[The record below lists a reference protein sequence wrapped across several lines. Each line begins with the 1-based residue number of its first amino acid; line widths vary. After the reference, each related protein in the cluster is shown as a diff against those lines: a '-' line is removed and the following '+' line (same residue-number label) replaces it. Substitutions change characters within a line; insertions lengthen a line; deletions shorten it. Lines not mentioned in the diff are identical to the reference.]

1 MSFSSCSSGKSGW
14 WKKRQRWN
22 RRIRRGG
29 RRGGR
34 REKAYEEKWPGA
46 EWSHSPQQQPPQEAV
61 KLKSRDGETWEGL
74 ISLSRGA
81 GGRDQWFPKTQNSGY
96 LRKFG
101 TVTFTQHTFMFFRG
115 HRDPADDIHYIKWH
129 GSSLCHQRK
138 KMYHCLLFDV
148 SPKRFQWDGEE
159 KMEKSKVWRR
169 QMRGRRRW
177 CCFYFSF
184 HVLTVCLRA
193 SWRLRKSHFKAFCFE
208 IELLYSLFAFY

>member
-1 MSFSSCSSGKSGW
+1 MEKHEKDLYPSVEEQEGGTSDSLKPRTAGIWGNLALLLLHNTHSC
-14 WKKRQRWN
+14 
-22 RRIRRGG
+22 
-29 RRGGR
+29 
-34 REKAYEEKWPGA
+34 
-46 EWSHSPQQQPPQEAV
+46 
-61 KLKSRDGETWEGL
+61 
-74 ISLSRGA
+74 
-81 GGRDQWFPKTQNSGY
+81 
-96 LRKFG
+96 
-101 TVTFTQHTFMFFRG
+101 FFRG

-129 GSSLCHQRK
+129 GSLLCHQRK